1 MMRDSSEL
9 QFQFSPELC
18 GELNQITETALRI
31 LPAEANELVTVICGY
46 LQLITSVS
54 SRPQI
59 RDNLRRS
66 LVALANL
73 AQEKDKLEFVD
84 HLDFLIRRLQ

>member
-1 MMRDSSEL
+1 MMKDSSEL
-9 QFQFSPELC
+9 QSQFSPELF

-46 LQLITSVS
+46 LQLIASVS